1 MKNKT
6 TTIGISMY
14 TQLADAWGEYCNSK
28 GENISSMTRRL
39 LTAELEKAGIIVSYN
54 TTEDEE

>member
-14 TQLADAWGEYCNSK
+14 TQLADAWSTYCNSK

-39 LTAELEKAGIIVSYN
+39 LTEELAKEGISVDYSV
-54 TTEDEE
+54 TGDD